1 MKFILYL
8 VSGFI
13 LMYGSYFFYTLYSKS
28 HQSNTNIFEDNFNLK
43 TNKKQNLEF
52 DNFSD
57 TQNFQKNDNLSFETE
72 LFPEI
77 DIIKVSPD
85 GSFVIAGKGQPNSN
99 INILNKGDLI
109 DSSIVDSDGNWVVV
123 SKENLKTGDN
133 LISIDQINNNGLVL
147 RHKQLFITKIDEHKK
162 DQPLVISVPNKNSEN
177 ISIIQQPSEKQKIY
191 KTEEELSISNKKKNN
206 KKIFTVKTIYF
217 DGKGILSLK
226 GIANYGE
233 KIEVFI
239 NEQFMDII
247 FNNEDPN
254 WEYNSEKSLDFGLH
268 NLLVILKSQK
278 NEILDKISIPFMR
291 VEMPSENI
299 PDNFILIKPGDM
311 LWTIAYRIYG
321 DPLKYIQIFE
331 ENKEQI
337 TNPDLIFPG
346 QLFSIPTKK

>member
-8 VSGFI
+8 VFGFT

-28 HQSNTNIFEDNFNLK
+28 HQSNTNIFEDNISLK
-43 TNKKQNLEF
+43 TDKKQNIEF

-57 TQNFQKNDNLSFETE
+57 TQNFQKNDNLSFEIE

-99 INILNKGDLI
+99 INISNKGDLI

-162 DQPLVISVPNKNSEN
+162 DQPLVISVPNKNGAN
-177 ISIIQQPSEKQKIY
+177 ISIIQQSSEKQKIY
-191 KTEEELSISNKKKNN
+191 KVENDLVIQKKIKSN
-206 KKIFTVKTIYF
+206 KKIFNVKTIF
-217 DGKGILSLK
+217 FNENGFVSIKGKVNFGK
-226 GIANYGE
+226 
-233 KIEVFI
+233 KIELYI
-239 NEQFMDII
+239 NKKIMETIKIENSKWQ
-247 FNNEDPN
+247 
-254 WEYNSEKSLDFGLH
+254 YNSDTIFDYGLH
-268 NLLVILKSQK
+268 DLLVVLKSDK
-278 NEILDKISIPFMR
+278 DEILDKITLPFMR
-291 VEMPSENI
+291 VEMPYNDVPE
-299 PDNFILIKPGDM
+299 NFILIKPGDM
-311 LWTIAYRIYG
+311 LWTIAYRLYG
-321 DPLKYIQIFE
+321 DPFKYIQIFE
-331 ENKEQI
+331 ENKDQI

-346 QLFSIPTKK
+346 QLFSIPLEK

>member
-28 HQSNTNIFEDNFNLK
+28 HQSNTNIFEDNISLK
-43 TNKKQNLEF
+43 TDKKQNIEF

-57 TQNFQKNDNLSFETE
+57 TQNFQKNDNLSFEIE

-162 DQPLVISVPNKNSEN
+162 DQPLVISVPNKNGAN
-177 ISIIQQPSEKQKIY
+177 ISIIQQSSEKQKIY
-191 KTEEELSISNKKKNN
+191 KVENDLVIQKKIKSN
-206 KKIFTVKTIYF
+206 KKIFNVKTIF
-217 DGKGILSLK
+217 FNENGFVSIQGEVNFGKRIELYINK
-226 GIANYGE
+226 KIME
-233 KIEVFI
+233 TIKIE
-239 NEQFMDII
+239 NSKWQ
-247 FNNEDPN
+247 
-254 WEYNSEKSLDFGLH
+254 YNSDKIIDYGLH
-268 NLLVILKSQK
+268 DLLVVLKSDK
-278 NEILDKISIPFMR
+278 DEILDKITLPFMR
-291 VEMPSENI
+291 VEMPYNDVPE
-299 PDNFILIKPGDM
+299 NFILIKPGDM
-311 LWTIAYRIYG
+311 LWTIAYRLYG
-321 DPLKYIQIFE
+321 DPFKYIQIFE
-331 ENKEQI
+331 ENKDQI

-346 QLFSIPTKK
+346 QLFSIPLEK

>member
-1 MKFILYL
+1 MKSILYL
-8 VSGFI
+8 VSGLI
-13 LMYGSYFFYTLYSKS
+13 LISGSYFAYTIYSNFY
-28 HQSNTNIFEDNFNLK
+28 QSNTNIFEDNISLK
-43 TNKKQNLEF
+43 THKKPNIEF

-57 TQNFQKNDNLSFETE
+57 IQNFQKNDNLSFETE

-162 DQPLVISVPNKNSEN
+162 DQPLVISVPNKNGEN

-191 KTEEELSISNKKKNN
+191 KVENDLGIQKKIKSN
-206 KKIFTVKTIYF
+206 KKIFNVKTIF
-217 DGKGILSLK
+217 FNENGFVSIKGKVNFGK
-226 GIANYGE
+226 KIALYINKKIME
-233 KIEVFI
+233 TIKIE
-239 NEQFMDII
+239 NSKWQ
-247 FNNEDPN
+247 
-254 WEYNSEKSLDFGLH
+254 YNSDKTIDYGLH
-268 NLLVILKSQK
+268 DLLVVLKSDK
-278 NEILDKISIPFMR
+278 DEILDKITLPFMR
-291 VEMPSENI
+291 VEMPYNDVPE
-299 PDNFILIKPGDM
+299 NFILIKPGDM
-311 LWTIAYRIYG
+311 LWTIAYRLYG
-321 DPLKYIQIFE
+321 DPFKYIQIFE
-331 ENKEQI
+331 ENKDQI

-346 QLFSIPTKK
+346 QLFSIPLE

>member
-8 VSGFI
+8 VSGFA

-28 HQSNTNIFEDNFNLK
+28 HQSNTNIFEDNISLK
-43 TNKKQNLEF
+43 TYKKYNIEF

-57 TQNFQKNDNLSFETE
+57 TQNFQKNDNLSFEKE

-162 DQPLVISVPNKNSEN
+162 DQPLVISVPNKNDEIIN
-177 ISIIQQPSEKQKIY
+177 IIQQPTEKQKIY
-191 KTEEELSISNKKKNN
+191 KVENDLGIQKKIKSN
-206 KKIFTVKTIYF
+206 KKIFNVETIF
-217 DGKGILSLK
+217 FNENGLVSIKGKVNFGK
-226 GIANYGE
+226 
-233 KIEVFI
+233 KIELYI
-239 NEQFMDII
+239 NKKIMETIKIENSKWQ
-247 FNNEDPN
+247 
-254 WEYNSEKSLDFGLH
+254 YNSDKIIDYGLH
-268 NLLVILKSQK
+268 DLLVVLKSDK
-278 NEILDKISIPFMR
+278 DKILDKITLPFMR
-291 VEMPSENI
+291 VEMPYNDVPE
-299 PDNFILIKPGDM
+299 NFILIKPGDM
-311 LWTIAYRIYG
+311 LWTIAYRLYG
-321 DPLKYIQIFE
+321 DPFKYIQIFE
-331 ENKEQI
+331 ENKDQI

-346 QLFSIPTKK
+346 QLFSIPLEK

>member
-8 VSGFI
+8 VSGFA

-28 HQSNTNIFEDNFNLK
+28 HQSNTNIFEDNISLK
-43 TNKKQNLEF
+43 TDKKQNIEF

-57 TQNFQKNDNLSFETE
+57 TQNFQKNDNLSFEIE

-162 DQPLVISVPNKNSEN
+162 DQPLVISVPNKNDEN

-191 KTEEELSISNKKKNN
+191 KVENDLGIQKKIKSNQKIFNVKTIFFNENGFVSIKGKVNFGKKIELYIN
-206 KKIFTVKTIYF
+206 KKIMETI
-217 DGKGILSLK
+217 
-226 GIANYGE
+226 
-233 KIEVFI
+233 KIE
-239 NEQFMDII
+239 NSKWQ
-247 FNNEDPN
+247 
-254 WEYNSEKSLDFGLH
+254 YNSDKIIDYGLH
-268 NLLVILKSQK
+268 DLLVVLKSDK
-278 NEILDKISIPFMR
+278 DEILDKITLPFMR
-291 VEMPSENI
+291 VEMPYNDVPE
-299 PDNFILIKPGDM
+299 NFILIKPGDM
-311 LWTIAYRIYG
+311 LWTIAYRLYG
-321 DPLKYIQIFE
+321 DPFKYIQIFE
-331 ENKEQI
+331 ENKDQI

-346 QLFSIPTKK
+346 QLFSIPLEK

>member
-1 MKFILYL
+1 MKSIVYL

-28 HQSNTNIFEDNFNLK
+28 HQLNTNIFEDNISLK
-43 TNKKQNLEF
+43 TDKKQNIEF

-57 TQNFQKNDNLSFETE
+57 TQNFQKNDNLSFEIE

-109 DSSIVDSDGNWVVV
+109 DSSIVDSDGNWVIV

-191 KTEEELSISNKKKNN
+191 KVENDLVIQKKIKSN
-206 KKIFTVKTIYF
+206 KKIFNVKTIF
-217 DGKGILSLK
+217 FNENGFVSIQGEVNFGKRIELYINK
-226 GIANYGE
+226 KIME
-233 KIEVFI
+233 TIKIE
-239 NEQFMDII
+239 NSKWQ
-247 FNNEDPN
+247 
-254 WEYNSEKSLDFGLH
+254 YNSDTIFDYGLH
-268 NLLVILKSQK
+268 DLLVVLKSDK
-278 NEILDKISIPFMR
+278 DKILDRITFPFMR
-291 VEMPSENI
+291 VEI
-299 PDNFILIKPGDM
+299 PYNDVPENFILIKPGDM
-311 LWTIAYRIYG
+311 LWTIAYRLYG
-321 DPLKYIQIFE
+321 DPFKYIQIFE
-331 ENKEQI
+331 ENKDQI

-346 QLFSIPTKK
+346 QLFSIPLEK

>member
-8 VSGFI
+8 VSGFA

-28 HQSNTNIFEDNFNLK
+28 HQSNTNIFEDNISLK
-43 TNKKQNLEF
+43 TDKKQNIEF
-52 DNFSD
+52 DNLSD
-57 TQNFQKNDNLSFETE
+57 TQNFQKNDNLSFEIE

-109 DSSIVDSDGNWVVV
+109 DSSIVNSDGNWVVV

-162 DQPLVISVPNKNSEN
+162 DQPLVISVPNKNSED

-191 KTEEELSISNKKKNN
+191 KVEKDLGIQKKIKSNQKIFNVKTIFFNENGFVSIKGKVNFGKKIELYIN
-206 KKIFTVKTIYF
+206 KKIMETI
-217 DGKGILSLK
+217 
-226 GIANYGE
+226 
-233 KIEVFI
+233 KIE
-239 NEQFMDII
+239 NSKWQ
-247 FNNEDPN
+247 
-254 WEYNSEKSLDFGLH
+254 YNSDKIIDYGLH
-268 NLLVILKSQK
+268 DLLVVLKSDK
-278 NEILDKISIPFMR
+278 DEILDKITLPFMR
-291 VEMPSENI
+291 IEMPYNDVPE
-299 PDNFILIKPGDM
+299 NFILIKPGDM
-311 LWTIAYRIYG
+311 LWTIAYRLYG
-321 DPLKYIQIFE
+321 DPFKYIQIFE
-331 ENKEQI
+331 ENKDQI

-346 QLFSIPTKK
+346 QLFSIPLEK

>member
-13 LMYGSYFFYTLYSKS
+13 LMYGSYYFYTLYSKS
-28 HQSNTNIFEDNFNLK
+28 HQSNTNIFEDNINLK

-162 DQPLVISVPNKNSEN
+162 DQPLVISVPNKNGEN
-177 ISIIQQPSEKQKIY
+177 ISIIQQPSEKQKNY
-191 KTEEELSISNKKKNN
+191 KVENDLVIQKKIKSDKKIFNVKTIFFNENGFVSIQGKVNFGKRIELYIN
-206 KKIFTVKTIYF
+206 KKIMETI
-217 DGKGILSLK
+217 
-226 GIANYGE
+226 
-233 KIEVFI
+233 KIE
-239 NEQFMDII
+239 NSKWQ
-247 FNNEDPN
+247 
-254 WEYNSEKSLDFGLH
+254 YNSDKIIDYGLH
-268 NLLVILKSQK
+268 DLLVVLKSDK
-278 NEILDKISIPFMR
+278 DEILDKITLPFMR
-291 VEMPSENI
+291 VEMPYNDVPE
-299 PDNFILIKPGDM
+299 NFILIKPGDM
-311 LWTIAYRIYG
+311 LWTIAYRLYG
-321 DPLKYIQIFE
+321 DPFKYIQIFE
-331 ENKEQI
+331 ENKDQI

-346 QLFSIPTKK
+346 QLFSIPLEK

>member
-28 HQSNTNIFEDNFNLK
+28 HQLNTNIFEDNISLK

-57 TQNFQKNDNLSFETE
+57 TQNFQKNDNLSFEKE

-109 DSSIVDSDGNWVVV
+109 DSSIVDSDGNWVIV

-162 DQPLVISVPNKNSEN
+162 DQPLVISVPNKNGEN

-191 KTEEELSISNKKKNN
+191 KVENDLVIQKKIKSN
-206 KKIFTVKTIYF
+206 KKIFNLKKILFNKNGFVSIQGEVNFGKRIELYINKKIMETI
-217 DGKGILSLK
+217 
-226 GIANYGE
+226 
-233 KIEVFI
+233 KIE
-239 NEQFMDII
+239 NSKWQ
-247 FNNEDPN
+247 
-254 WEYNSEKSLDFGLH
+254 YNSDKIFDYGLH
-268 NLLVILKSQK
+268 DLLVVLKSDK
-278 NEILDKISIPFMR
+278 DEILDKITFPFMR
-291 VEMPSENI
+291 VEI
-299 PDNFILIKPGDM
+299 PYNDVPENFILIKPGDM
-311 LWTIAYRIYG
+311 LWTIAYRLYG
-321 DPLKYIQIFE
+321 DPFKYIQIFE
-331 ENKEQI
+331 ENKDQI

-346 QLFSIPTKK
+346 QLFSIPLE

>member
-28 HQSNTNIFEDNFNLK
+28 HQSNTNIFEDNISLK
-43 TNKKQNLEF
+43 TDKKQNIEF

-57 TQNFQKNDNLSFETE
+57 TQNFQKNDNLSFEIE

-85 GSFVIAGKGQPNSN
+85 GSFIIAGKGQPNSN
-99 INILNKGDLI
+99 INISNKGNLI

-162 DQPLVISVPNKNSEN
+162 DQPLVISVPNKNGEN

-191 KTEEELSISNKKKNN
+191 KVENDLGIQKKIKSNQKIFNVKTIFFNENGFVSIHGEVNFGKRIELYIN
-206 KKIFTVKTIYF
+206 KKIMETIKIENSKWQYNSDKTIDY
-217 DGKGILSLK
+217 
-226 GIANYGE
+226 
-233 KIEVFI
+233 
-239 NEQFMDII
+239 
-247 FNNEDPN
+247 
-254 WEYNSEKSLDFGLH
+254 GLH
-268 NLLVILKSQK
+268 DLLVVLKSDK
-278 NEILDKISIPFMR
+278 DKILDKITLPFMR
-291 VEMPSENI
+291 VEMPYKDVPE
-299 PDNFILIKPGDM
+299 NFILIKPGDM
-311 LWTIAYRIYG
+311 LWTIAYRLYG
-321 DPLKYIQIFE
+321 DPFKYIQIFE
-331 ENKEQI
+331 ENKDQI

-346 QLFSIPTKK
+346 QLFSIPLEK

>member
-8 VSGFI
+8 VSGFL
-13 LMYGSYFFYTLYSKS
+13 LMYGSYFFYTLYSNS

-43 TNKKQNLEF
+43 TNKKQNFEF
-52 DNFSD
+52 DNLSD
-57 TQNFQKNDNLSFETE
+57 TQNFQKNDNISFEKE
-72 LFPEI
+72 LLPEI

-162 DQPLVISVPNKNSEN
+162 DQPLVISVPNKNNED

-191 KTEEELSISNKKKNN
+191 KVEKDLGIQKKIKSN
-206 KKIFTVKTIYF
+206 KKIFNVKTIF
-217 DGKGILSLK
+217 FNENGFVSIKGKVNFGK
-226 GIANYGE
+226 
-233 KIEVFI
+233 KIELYI
-239 NEQFMDII
+239 NKKIMETIKIENSKWQ
-247 FNNEDPN
+247 
-254 WEYNSEKSLDFGLH
+254 YNSDKIIDYGLH
-268 NLLVILKSQK
+268 DLLVVLKSDK
-278 NEILDKISIPFMR
+278 DEILDKITLPFMR
-291 VEMPSENI
+291 VEMPYNDVPE
-299 PDNFILIKPGDM
+299 NFILIKPGDM
-311 LWTIAYRIYG
+311 LWTIAYRLYG
-321 DPLKYIQIFE
+321 DPFKYIQIFE
-331 ENKEQI
+331 ENKDQI

-346 QLFSIPTKK
+346 QLFSIPLEK

>member
-8 VSGFI
+8 VSGFT

-28 HQSNTNIFEDNFNLK
+28 HQSNTNIFEDNISLK
-43 TNKKQNLEF
+43 TDKKENIEF

-57 TQNFQKNDNLSFETE
+57 TQNFQKNDNLSFEKE

-133 LISIDQINNNGLVL
+133 LISIDQIDNNGLVL

-162 DQPLVISVPNKNSEN
+162 DQPLVISVPNKNGEN
-177 ISIIQQPSEKQKIY
+177 ISIIQQPTKKQKN
-191 KTEEELSISNKKKNN
+191 NKIEDDLGFQKKIKIN
-206 KKIFTVKTIYF
+206 KKIFNVKTISF
-217 DGKGILSLK
+217 NENGFVSIQGEANFGKRIELYINKTIMEIIKIKNLK
-226 GIANYGE
+226 W
-233 KIEVFI
+233 
-239 NEQFMDII
+239 Q
-247 FNNEDPN
+247 
-254 WEYNSEKSLDFGLH
+254 YNSDKIFDYGLH
-268 NLLVILKSQK
+268 DLLVVLKSDK
-278 NEILDKISIPFMR
+278 DETLDRITLPFMR
-291 VEMPSENI
+291 VEMPSNEV
-299 PDNFILIKPGDM
+299 PENFILIKPGDM
-311 LWTIAYRIYG
+311 LWTIAYRLYG
-321 DPLKYIQIFE
+321 DPFKYIQIFE
-331 ENKEQI
+331 ENKDQI

>member
-8 VSGFI
+8 VSGFA

-28 HQSNTNIFEDNFNLK
+28 HQSNTNIFEDNISIK
-43 TNKKQNLEF
+43 TVKKQNIEF

-57 TQNFQKNDNLSFETE
+57 TQNFQKKDNLSFEIE

-162 DQPLVISVPNKNSEN
+162 DQPLVISVPNKNSED

-191 KTEEELSISNKKKNN
+191 KVEKDLGIQKKIKSN
-206 KKIFTVKTIYF
+206 KKIFNVKTIFFNENGYVSIK
-217 DGKGILSLK
+217 GKVNFGK
-226 GIANYGE
+226 
-233 KIEVFI
+233 KIELYI
-239 NEQFMDII
+239 NKKIMETIKIENSKWQ
-247 FNNEDPN
+247 
-254 WEYNSEKSLDFGLH
+254 YNSDKIIDYGLH
-268 NLLVILKSQK
+268 DLLVVLKSDK
-278 NEILDKISIPFMR
+278 DEILDKITLPFMR
-291 VEMPSENI
+291 VEMPYNDVPE
-299 PDNFILIKPGDM
+299 NFILIKPGDM
-311 LWTIAYRIYG
+311 LWTIAYRLYG
-321 DPLKYIQIFE
+321 DPFKYIQIFE
-331 ENKEQI
+331 ENKDQI

-346 QLFSIPTKK
+346 QLFSIPLEK

>member
-28 HQSNTNIFEDNFNLK
+28 HQLNTNIFEDNISLK

-133 LISIDQINNNGLVL
+133 LISIDQINNGSVL

-162 DQPLVISVPNKNSEN
+162 DQPLVISVPNKNGEN

-191 KTEEELSISNKKKNN
+191 KVENDLGIQKKIKSNQKIFNVKTIFFNENGFVSIKGKVNYGKKIELYIN
-206 KKIFTVKTIYF
+206 KKIMETI
-217 DGKGILSLK
+217 
-226 GIANYGE
+226 
-233 KIEVFI
+233 KIE
-239 NEQFMDII
+239 NSKWQ
-247 FNNEDPN
+247 
-254 WEYNSEKSLDFGLH
+254 YNSDKIIDYGLH
-268 NLLVILKSQK
+268 DLLVVLKSDK
-278 NEILDKISIPFMR
+278 DEILDKITLPFMR
-291 VEMPSENI
+291 VEMPYNDVPE
-299 PDNFILIKPGDM
+299 NFILIKPGDM
-311 LWTIAYRIYG
+311 LWTIAYRLYG
-321 DPLKYIQIFE
+321 DPFKYIQIFE
-331 ENKEQI
+331 DNKDQI

-346 QLFSIPTKK
+346 QLFSIPLEK

>member
-8 VSGFI
+8 ISSVA
-13 LMYGSYFFYTLYSKS
+13 LMYGSYSFYTLYSKS
-28 HQSNTNIFEDNFNLK
+28 HQSNTNIFEDNISLK
-43 TNKKQNLEF
+43 TDKKQNIEF

-57 TQNFQKNDNLSFETE
+57 TQNSQKNDNLSFEIE
-72 LFPEI
+72 IFPEI

-162 DQPLVISVPNKNSEN
+162 DQPLVISVPYKNGEN

-191 KTEEELSISNKKKNN
+191 KVENDLSIQKKIKSN
-206 KKIFTVKTIYF
+206 KKIFNVKTIF
-217 DGKGILSLK
+217 FNENGFVSIKGKVNFGK
-226 GIANYGE
+226 
-233 KIEVFI
+233 KIELYI
-239 NEQFMDII
+239 NKKIMETIKIENSKWQFNSDKII
-247 FNNEDPN
+247 D
-254 WEYNSEKSLDFGLH
+254 YGLH
-268 NLLVILKSQK
+268 DLLVVLKSDK
-278 NEILDKISIPFMR
+278 DEILDKITLPFMR
-291 VEMPSENI
+291 IEMPYNDVPE
-299 PDNFILIKPGDM
+299 NFILIKPGDM
-311 LWTIAYRIYG
+311 LWTIAYRLYG
-321 DPLKYIQIFE
+321 DPFKYIQIFE
-331 ENKEQI
+331 ENKDQI

-346 QLFSIPTKK
+346 QLFSIPLE

>member
-28 HQSNTNIFEDNFNLK
+28 HQSNTNIFEDNFNFK
-43 TNKKQNLEF
+43 TNKKQNIEF

-57 TQNFQKNDNLSFETE
+57 TQNFQKNDNLSFEKE
-72 LFPEI
+72 LLPEI

-109 DSSIVDSDGNWVVV
+109 DSSIVDSDGNWVIV

-133 LISIDQINNNGLVL
+133 LISIDQINNNGSVL

-162 DQPLVISVPNKNSEN
+162 DQPLVISVPKKNGEN

-191 KTEEELSISNKKKNN
+191 KVENDLVIQKKIKSN
-206 KKIFTVKTIYF
+206 KKIFNVKTIF
-217 DGKGILSLK
+217 FNENGFVSIQGEVNFGKRIELYINK
-226 GIANYGE
+226 
-233 KIEVFI
+233 KIME
-239 NEQFMDII
+239 II
-247 FNNEDPN
+247 QIENSK
-254 WEYNSEKSLDFGLH
+254 WQYNSDTIFDFGLH
-268 NLLVILKSQK
+268 DLLVVLKSDK
-278 NEILDKISIPFMR
+278 DEILDKITLPFMR
-291 VEMPSENI
+291 VEMPYNDVPE
-299 PDNFILIKPGDM
+299 NFILIKPGDM
-311 LWTIAYRIYG
+311 LWTIAYRLYG
-321 DPLKYIQIFE
+321 DPFKYIQIFE
-331 ENKEQI
+331 ENKDQI

-346 QLFSIPTKK
+346 QLFSIPLEK

>member
-8 VSGFI
+8 VFGFT
-13 LMYGSYFFYTLYSKS
+13 LMYGSYFFYTLYSNS

-57 TQNFQKNDNLSFETE
+57 TQNFQKNDNLSFEKE

-99 INILNKGDLI
+99 INISNKGNLI

-162 DQPLVISVPNKNSEN
+162 DQPLIISVPNKNGEN
-177 ISIIQQPSEKQKIY
+177 INIIQQQSEKQKIY
-191 KTEEELSISNKKKNN
+191 KVEDDLVIQKKIKSN
-206 KKIFTVKTIYF
+206 KKIFNVKTIF
-217 DGKGILSLK
+217 FNENGFVSIQGKVNFGK
-226 GIANYGE
+226 
-233 KIEVFI
+233 KIELYI
-239 NEQFMDII
+239 NKKIMETIKIENSKWQ
-247 FNNEDPN
+247 
-254 WEYNSEKSLDFGLH
+254 YNSDKIIDYGLH
-268 NLLVILKSQK
+268 DLLVVLKSDK
-278 NEILDKISIPFMR
+278 DEILDKITLPFMR
-291 VEMPSENI
+291 IEMPYNDVPE
-299 PDNFILIKPGDM
+299 NFILIKPGDM
-311 LWTIAYRIYG
+311 LWTIAYRLYG
-321 DPLKYIQIFE
+321 DPFKYIQIFE
-331 ENKEQI
+331 ENKDQI

-346 QLFSIPTKK
+346 QLFSIPLEK

>member
-28 HQSNTNIFEDNFNLK
+28 HQSNTNIFEDNINLK

-57 TQNFQKNDNLSFETE
+57 TQNFQKNDNLSFEKE

-162 DQPLVISVPNKNSEN
+162 DQPLVISVPNKNGEN
-177 ISIIQQPSEKQKIY
+177 INIIQQPSEKQKIY
-191 KTEEELSISNKKKNN
+191 KVQNDLVIQKKIKSN
-206 KKIFTVKTIYF
+206 KKIFNVKTIF
-217 DGKGILSLK
+217 FNENGFISIQGEVNFGKRIELYINK
-226 GIANYGE
+226 KIME
-233 KIEVFI
+233 TIKIE
-239 NEQFMDII
+239 NSKWQ
-247 FNNEDPN
+247 
-254 WEYNSEKSLDFGLH
+254 YNSDTIFDYGLH
-268 NLLVILKSQK
+268 DLLVVLKSDK
-278 NEILDKISIPFMR
+278 DEILDKITLPFMR
-291 VEMPSENI
+291 VEMPYNDVPE
-299 PDNFILIKPGDM
+299 NFILIKPGDM
-311 LWTIAYRIYG
+311 LWTIAYRLYG
-321 DPLKYIQIFE
+321 DPFKYIQIFE
-331 ENKEQI
+331 ENKDQI

-346 QLFSIPTKK
+346 QLFSIPLEK